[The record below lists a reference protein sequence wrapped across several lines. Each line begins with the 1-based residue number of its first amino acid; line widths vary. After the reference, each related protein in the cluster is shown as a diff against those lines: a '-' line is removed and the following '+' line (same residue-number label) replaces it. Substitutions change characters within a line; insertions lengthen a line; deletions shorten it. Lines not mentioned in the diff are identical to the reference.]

1 MLRRRDFLRLGLTS
15 LLVGGKNV
23 PRLFSQGLT
32 SGNGDSGLEKTL
44 LQEQLAS
51 DEFPFPF
58 DEAVFECAERV
69 DRIRRA
75 ANGLGWK
82 ANLNLVLKP
91 GKTIDLKVLLSARLE
106 DLKDTKSIIEF
117 SGVKDVLDV
126 ELQIPEAK
134 RAYYQV
140 LYREGK
146 DNWKALAPK
155 SFKLPSLS
163 LDNGDT
169 VKVIF
174 IADDHTFDD
183 ADYPVPP
190 GYEVVKLSGDYVN
203 EFLKILRQDP
213 SWVPGKPLGAL
224 KNGYYLALAL
234 HHIMANEDPDLII
247 LLGDTTGIGASYKWA
262 NFGLPTAN
270 LTPKDYDYISRVFW
284 LRMRK
289 IYSAV
294 TPSVPVLVVLG
305 NHDGEEQWNAAAPYA
320 TFWRRKLFSMPEI
333 STYPEGG
340 HPEGKYYAFSW
351 AADRNNRGGILFIIL
366 NTTAFTG
373 PVYPQKVEQW
383 TLRGDQRQWLE
394 NTLKQA
400 EKDWI
405 FICLHHV
412 LGGWPAGPEEGR
424 RDIAYGRGPL
434 FNAED
439 YQEYASPE
447 RVEQVW
453 LTQMAKENGVRAIL
467 YGHDHI
473 FYSRK
478 IGSGLNNLELHG
490 ICAGTTKY
498 MGEKSWWDGML
509 WKRHYGYYDQSPPD
523 FWGPSGITRATIMAK
538 EARFDYVITG
548 WTAYSNL
555 PSNLNKGAVLRSLY
569 LVSPPAF
576 LISEPSALDFRGVEG
591 GANPED
597 KKLLIRNGGS
607 GLLRFTVGSSH
618 PWIKVSPTQG
628 ESWGKE
634 KIISVGV
641 NLSLLEEGQYEGV
654 ISVSSSQAKN
664 SQLLIKV
671 SLTIDPPPIYPVLNL
686 IGLRKQKKVLG
697 IPKIIVLLNWQVNP
711 LNRKI
716 KGYRVYLFHPKHHW
730 VLLAEVGSAKR
741 SYLVEN
747 ISFPSPWIFGVAAV
761 DYKEREGEK
770 ASLMVR

>member
-1 MLRRRDFLRLGLTS
+1 MLRRRDFLRLGLTG
-15 LLVGGKNV
+15 LLVAGKTA
-23 PRLFSQGLT
+23 PRLFSQVLAPGKDEPSLQR
-32 SGNGDSGLEKTL
+32 TL

-69 DRIRRA
+69 DRVRRRA
-75 ANGLGWK
+75 DGLGWK

-91 GKTIDLKVLLSARLE
+91 GKTIDLKVLWSDRIE
-106 DLKDTKSIIEF
+106 DLGKTKSIIEF
-117 SGVKDVLDV
+117 SGVKDIFDV
-126 ELQIPEAK
+126 ELEIPEAK

-140 LYREGK
+140 LYREGRES
-146 DNWKALAPK
+146 WKALAPK
-155 SFKLPSLS
+155 SFKLPGLALESREP
-163 LDNGDT
+163 

-174 IADDHTFDD
+174 IGDDHTFDD

-190 GYEVVKLSGDYVN
+190 DSQAAKLSGDYVN
-203 EFLKILRQDP
+203 EFLKNLRKDP
-213 SWVPGKPLGAL
+213 NWVPGKPLGAL

-234 HHIMANEDPDLII
+234 RHIMAYEDPDLII
-247 LLGDTTGIGASYKWA
+247 NLGDTTGIGASYKWA
-262 NFGLPTAN
+262 NFGLPISN
-270 LTPKDYDYISRVFW
+270 LTPKDYDYLSRVFW

-289 IYSAV
+289 IYSAI

-320 TFWRRKLFSMPEI
+320 TFWRRKLFPMPEA

-351 AADRNNRGGILFIIL
+351 AADGNNRGGILFIVL

-373 PVYPQKVEQW
+373 PAYPQKVEQW
-383 TLRGDQRQWLE
+383 TLGGEQRQWLE
-394 NTLKQA
+394 NTLNQA
-400 EKDWI
+400 EKDWV
-405 FICLHHV
+405 FVCLHHV
-412 LGGWPAGPEEGR
+412 LGGWPAGPDEAR

-434 FNAED
+434 FSPED
-439 YQEYASPE
+439 YLEYAQPE
-447 RVEQVW
+447 KVEQVW
-453 LTQMAKENGVRAIL
+453 LTQKAKENGVRAII

-478 IGSGLNNLELHG
+478 IGLGLNNLDLHG
-490 ICAGTTKY
+490 ICVGTTKY
-498 MGEKSWWDGML
+498 VGEKSWWAGVL
-509 WKRHYGYYDQSPPD
+509 WKKHYGRYDCFPPD

-548 WTAYSNL
+548 WTAHSNL
-555 PSNLNKGAVLRSLY
+555 QSNLNRGAVLKSLF
-569 LVSPPAF
+569 LVNPPAF
-576 LISEPSALDFRGVEG
+576 LVSEPAALEFRGVEG
-591 GANPED
+591 GANPEE

-607 GLLRFTVGSSH
+607 GRLQFSVGSSH
-618 PWIKVSPTQG
+618 PWLKVSPTQA

-634 KIISVGV
+634 KMVNVAV
-641 NLSLLEEGQYEGV
+641 NLSLLEEGRYEGV
-654 ISVSSSQAKN
+654 VTVSSLQAKN
-664 SQLLIKV
+664 SPLLIKV
-671 SLTIDPPPIYPVLNL
+671 GLTVDPPPIYPVLNL

-697 IPKIIVLLNWQVNP
+697 IPKTIVLLNWQANP

-716 KGYRVYLFHPKHHW
+716 KGYRVYLFQPKFHW
-730 VLLAEVGSAKR
+730 VVLGEVGSSKR

-747 ISFPSPWIFGVAAV
+747 ISLPPPWIFGVAAV

-770 ASLMVR
+770 ASVMVR